1 MRGDSLLSFK
11 PTPIIENVSEV
22 QQRQREKPARCFLV
36 KWPSACGAECTLLV
50 LNGPRRFLLS
60 LFLYLSAQVHWAAT
74 QWKHIIAVGAG
85 TARQHDCCEYTV
97 ASHLSWYS
105 AVPLYAEVGWK
116 SIDLKNKMQIG
127 DGPFINSFGSPIETK
142 FSFTREPFH
151 VWYRLH
157 SRTGCAYF
165 GWLN

>member
-74 QWKHIIAVGAG
+74 QWKRISAVGAR

-116 SIDLKNKMQIG
+116 SIDKKNKHANWRRLIYSLIWESHWDQ
-127 DGPFINSFGSPIETK
+127 DL
-142 FSFTREPFH
+142 FH
-151 VWYRLH
+151 KGAFPCVI
-157 SRTGCAYF
+157 
-165 GWLN
+165 